1 MVAFF
6 TQYSFA
12 SFGGGSGLPNGLL
25 FGGGMQA
32 LHQLGLQLLAIPVV
46 LGTVFVLSYVFMWI
60 ISKGMHGVIREY
72 TAEGLRAQKS
82 KPSV

>member
-6 TQYSFA
+6 SEYSYA

-32 LHQLGLQLLAIPVV
+32 AYQLGLQLLAIPVV
-46 LGTVFVLSYVFMWI
+46 LVTVFVLSYFFMWI
-60 ISKGMHGVIREY
+60 ISKGIHGIIREY
-72 TAEGLRAQKS
+72 TAEELREQKV
-82 KPSV
+82 KP

>member
-6 TQYSFA
+6 TQYSYA

-46 LGTVFVLSYVFMWI
+46 LGVVFVLSYVFMCI
-60 ISKGMHGVIREY
+60 ISKGIHGIIREY
-72 TAEGLRAQKS
+72 TAEDLREQKM
-82 KPSV
+82 KLNA